1 MSDESLIMRNA
12 GMHRRR
18 NQRLSDEQL
27 LAKAE
32 QYQRDLVNQAL
43 IQLVADEC
51 RKRGLCWL
59 ICSLTGAFLICV
71 LYTIA
76 MTNVQIRAAHRIG
89 AALLKQSR
97 EKMQDKQQHCANRE
111 DWCVT

>member
-1 MSDESLIMRNA
+1 MRRQRYSPSGRLNTLRKTEPVVPMSDESLIIRNA
-12 GMHRRR
+12 GMHRKR

-51 RKRGLCWL
+51 RKRGLC
-59 ICSLTGAFLICV
+59 
-71 LYTIA
+71 
-76 MTNVQIRAAHRIG
+76 
-89 AALLKQSR
+89 
-97 EKMQDKQQHCANRE
+97 
-111 DWCVT
+111 